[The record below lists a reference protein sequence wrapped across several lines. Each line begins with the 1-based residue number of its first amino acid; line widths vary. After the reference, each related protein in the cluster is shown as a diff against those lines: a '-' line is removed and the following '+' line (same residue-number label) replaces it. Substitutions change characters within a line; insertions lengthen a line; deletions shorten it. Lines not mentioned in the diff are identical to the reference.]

1 MTKVILR
8 WHFNKILS
16 PDKDEIEL
24 KIRLID
30 FAYFLQVKTHI
41 SGIIDLHYLQ
51 RLTLKSS
58 FKRLEETNSVTNGAN
73 NTN

>member
-41 SGIIDLHYLQ
+41 SGIIDYIIDKDIHYLHYIL
-51 RLTLKSS
+51 SS
-58 FKRLEETNSVTNGAN
+58 KTDFEKFF
-73 NTN
+73 